1 MVKPIFFLKAD
12 EAEFG
17 WLCQWYAA
25 PFAHEG
31 TTFNCAEQWMM
42 WRKARTAGDEKA
54 AAKILATREPRKQ
67 KSLGRKVEGFDEGVW
82 DGIKSQVVEEGN
94 YLKFTQN
101 EALRKMLLDTGE
113 RELAEAS
120 KFDRVW
126 GIGFAAA
133 DAAHT
138 PREEW
143 GENLLGKALV
153 RVRERIRR
161 EMEEAS
167 GDGVTVRE

>member
-1 MVKPIFFLKAD
+1 MVKPIFFFKAD
-12 EAEFG
+12 DAEFG

-82 DGIKSQVVEEGN
+82 DGNTVVAAKNPNKILEAKAGN
-94 YLKFTQN
+94 LF
-101 EALRKMLLDTGE
+101 
-113 RELAEAS
+113 
-120 KFDRVW
+120 
-126 GIGFAAA
+126 
-133 DAAHT
+133 
-138 PREEW
+138 
-143 GENLLGKALV
+143 
-153 RVRERIRR
+153 
-161 EMEEAS
+161 
-167 GDGVTVRE
+167 